1 MAAVEI
7 ISYTPELQSRFEQIN
22 KEWVEQYFTLEP
34 FDREQ
39 LERPDEQIIA
49 KGGAILFARE
59 NDEIIGTVG
68 LVKTQEEG
76 VYELIKMG
84 VLPKARGKKIGLRL
98 VEAMLVK
105 AKEMGGKKVV
115 LYSSSKLAAA
125 LHIYQQAGF
134 VTLQPECGKYERC
147 DVKMEK
153 LL

>member
-1 MAAVEI
+1 MTSIEI
-7 ISYTPELQSRFEQIN
+7 IPYAPELQSSFEQIN

-34 FDREQ
+34 FDQEQ
-39 LERPDEQIIA
+39 LEHPDEQIIA

-84 VLPKARGKKIGLRL
+84 VLPKARGKKVGLRL
-98 VEAMLVK
+98 VEAMLAK
-105 AKEMGGKKVV
+105 AKEMGGNKVV

-125 LHIYQQAGF
+125 LHIYQHAGF